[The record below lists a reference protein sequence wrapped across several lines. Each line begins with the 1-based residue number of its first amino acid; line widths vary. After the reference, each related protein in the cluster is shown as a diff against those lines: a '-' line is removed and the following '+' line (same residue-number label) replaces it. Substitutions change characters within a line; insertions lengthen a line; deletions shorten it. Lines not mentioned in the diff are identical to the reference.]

1 MLGLEHE
8 FRVVDLA
15 VGLDAG
21 EHADGDYGPETAER
35 ESHQAGIAR
44 SVVVPPVGADGP
56 EGYLAAN
63 NAVARGCVER
73 PFVPFAR
80 IDGARDPADR
90 PGARLRNLAASREP
104 HHTTPADVE
113 QYAHGDRFEGFVLD
127 PVVDGLPDA
136 AVLDAL
142 GDVERPLV
150 VRCGER
156 FPPSAVERHLL
167 GRSLPVVL
175 VHDGATPLSREVARA
190 AVDALARHDRLYL
203 VSSCLRRRAVLEHVL
218 REHPDRVVFGSG
230 APAVHPNVSVME
242 VLTLDVPADAMRR
255 VFERT
260 PTRLV
265 PALAGDA

>member
-8 FRVVDLA
+8 FRVVDLH
-15 VGLDAG
+15 VSLDAG
-21 EHADGDYGPETAER
+21 EHAAGDYGPEALER
-35 ESHQAGIAR
+35 ETHQAGIVR
-44 SVVVPPVGADGP
+44 SVVAPPAGADGP

-73 PFVPFAR
+73 PFVPLAR
-80 IDGARDPADR
+80 INGARDPDDG
-90 PGARLRNLAASREP
+90 PGARLRNLTTRRED
-104 HHTTPADVE
+104 HHTAPADVE
-113 QYAHGDRFEGFVLD
+113 QYAYGDRFEGFALD
-127 PVVDGLPDA
+127 PVVDGLPDE

-142 GDVERPLV
+142 ADVERPLF
-150 VRCGER
+150 VRCDER

-175 VHDGATPLSREVARA
+175 LGDGAAPLSRQVAA
-190 AVDALARHDRLYL
+190 AAIDTLAGSDRLHL
-203 VSSCLRRRAVLEHVL
+203 VSSCLRRRAVLERVL

-255 VFERT
+255 VFERN
-260 PTRLV
+260 PARVV
-265 PALAGDA
+265 PALASD